1 MNCALLNCNRL
12 YAADGGLRPS
22 FYSFVDCL
30 VALDVRLALLTETW
44 LPTGA
49 SLPSDQPF
57 QLIAQPARTP
67 TAAPRGRDTAILHS
81 SEVLATPLGASR
93 SASGFADLTA
103 CIVNNLDSSTPT
115 LFISAYAP
123 DASRGLQARA
133 DFWSRLDNTLHECHR
148 CHPSADVVLGMDA
161 NTWLAVSA
169 GVTTCEVKVHGPLC
183 HPSCRGSPNC
193 RPANGSDHSL
203 ITFRIQKSAAFLRPP
218 PSERIVTMD
227 WTSALQGDSLGL
239 RRWHSLV
246 SQWNA
251 SRTAPPQAAL
261 DSIQKN
267 LTDWLWSLAISNG
280 AIRNAA
286 AGRRSQRHRHWWN
299 PECQQAWAARQ
310 AAHRVW

>member
-161 NTWLAVSA
+161 NTWWPRWIRSA
-169 GVTTCEVKVHGPLC
+169 G
-183 HPSCRGSPNC
+183 
-193 RPANGSDHSL
+193 PAK
-203 ITFRIQKSAAFLRPP
+203 TRPP
-218 PSERIVTMD
+218 CAQYLMPM
-227 WTSALQGDSLGL
+227 AC
-239 RRWHSLV
+239 
-246 SQWNA
+246 A
-251 SRTAPPQAAL
+251 SSRHPMFQHTAPAPSLTSSLSPQA
-261 DSIQKN
+261 
-267 LTDWLWSLAISNG
+267 
-280 AIRNAA
+280 
-286 AGRRSQRHRHWWN
+286 
-299 PECQQAWAARQ
+299 
-310 AAHRVW
+310 